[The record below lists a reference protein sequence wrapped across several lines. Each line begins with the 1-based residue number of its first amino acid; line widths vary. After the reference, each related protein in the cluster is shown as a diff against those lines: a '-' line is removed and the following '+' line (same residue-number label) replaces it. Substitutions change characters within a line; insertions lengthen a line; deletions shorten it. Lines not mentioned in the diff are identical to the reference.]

1 MNEERWWRRISG
13 SSSICLFNAFRLTKA
28 FRNWNYR
35 KIQIGRSSRRMYLPS
50 YSSCMQSTWK
60 CISILLLIFFSAWVC
75 THHNNVG
82 EITKN
87 SLIVQL
93 GATALDL
100 GLFSVAR
107 FAREVTIKETFM
119 EEFLCNF
126 RVLQKQDF
134 SVCTYVQI
142 LATFLSRKKVWAL
155 GTLYL

>member
-1 MNEERWWRRISG
+1 
-13 SSSICLFNAFRLTKA
+13 
-28 FRNWNYR
+28 
-35 KIQIGRSSRRMYLPS
+35 
-50 YSSCMQSTWK
+50 MQSTWK
-60 CISILLLIFFSAWVC
+60 CISILLLIFFSSAWVC

-82 EITKN
+82 EITQN

-93 GATALDL
+93 RATALDL

>member
-82 EITKN
+82 EITQN
-87 SLIVQL
+87 SLIATTRDCIRSRVIFRSSFRSWSYNKGNIYGGIFVQL
-93 GATALDL
+93 SRFAK
-100 GLFSVAR
+100 AR
-107 FAREVTIKETFM
+107 FFCVY
-119 EEFLCNF
+119 LCAN
-126 RVLQKQDF
+126 
-134 SVCTYVQI
+134 SCYI
-142 LATFLSRKKVWAL
+142 LE
-155 GTLYL
+155 

>member
-1 MNEERWWRRISG
+1 M
-13 SSSICLFNAFRLTKA
+13 
-28 FRNWNYR
+28 
-35 KIQIGRSSRRMYLPS
+35 
-50 YSSCMQSTWK
+50 
-60 CISILLLIFFSAWVC
+60 
-75 THHNNVG
+75 G
-82 EITKN
+82 EITQN

-93 GATALDL
+93 RATALDL